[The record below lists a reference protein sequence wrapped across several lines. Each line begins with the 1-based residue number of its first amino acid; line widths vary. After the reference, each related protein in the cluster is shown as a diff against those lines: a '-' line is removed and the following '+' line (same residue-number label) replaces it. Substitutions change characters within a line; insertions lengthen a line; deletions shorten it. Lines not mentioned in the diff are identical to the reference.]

1 MRKKDFELLL
11 QSVREMKAIKKGTL
25 APARETTITVPNVKS
40 LRGKLKMSQSGFAA
54 LVGVS
59 VDTLQNWEQGRRKPV
74 GPARA
79 LLRVVELRPDVVLEA
94 LYNRA
99 I

>member
-1 MRKKDFELLL
+1 MKKKDFELFL

-25 APARETTITVPNVKS
+25 APAKEISVTIPNVKS
-40 LRGKLKMSQSGFAA
+40 LRDKLEMSQSRFAA

-79 LLRVVELRPDVVLEA
+79 LLRVVELRPDAVLEA
-94 LYNRA
+94 LSK
-99 I
+99 